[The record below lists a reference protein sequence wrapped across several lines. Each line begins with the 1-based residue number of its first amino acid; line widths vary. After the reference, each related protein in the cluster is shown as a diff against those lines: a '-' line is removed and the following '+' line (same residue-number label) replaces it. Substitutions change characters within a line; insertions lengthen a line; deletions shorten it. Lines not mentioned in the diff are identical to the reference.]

1 MITRR
6 KFLQRSSLLATTLA
20 AGKSRLLH
28 AVSQTHGVATMAPA
42 LDVNT
47 LPQFVDPLPIPE
59 LARRQGTRPSPSDPK
74 QPVPFYRIQAQP
86 TASKVHRDLPPTKLW
101 SFGPATPGP
110 TFETRSGEPLL
121 VEWVNALPNEHFLP
135 VDHTIHGAEADK
147 PAVRTVVHLHGAKT
161 GPESDGYPEDWIVP
175 GKSSL
180 YYYPNQQDAAM
191 LWYHDHTLGINRL
204 NVYAGLFGT
213 FLIRDSVED
222 ALNLP
227 KGKYEVPLTLYD
239 RLLTR
244 DAQLLYPVSPDP
256 QSPWIPELSGNAILV
271 NGKLFPYLDV
281 EPRKYRFRILNASN
295 ARFYHLSL
303 VDKTSVDKTSADKS
317 SDGQA
322 TFHQIGTDQ
331 GLLPAPV
338 PLTSLEIA
346 PGERADL
353 VVDFSEHRGEQL
365 ILMNDAFVVMQFRV
379 SATKVTETSSLPS
392 ALRPVPR
399 IPESQA
405 VQTRLLTLDEYVN
418 KSGNPVMLMLN
429 ASHWSLPV
437 TEKPVLGSTEIWTLI
452 NPTNDSHPIHLH
464 LVRFQILDR
473 QPYEPW
479 LFQTRRQ
486 LHFLGPPQP
495 PAPNEAGW
503 KDTVR
508 ADSRMVTRII
518 VPFTGYTGRYVWHC
532 HILEHEDNEMM
543 RPYEVVAAP

>member
-1 MITRR
+1 VITRR

-20 AGKSRLLH
+20 AGKSRLLL
-28 AVSQTHGVATMAPA
+28 AAAQTHGVATMAPA

-47 LPQFVDPLPIPE
+47 LPQFVDPLPIPQ
-59 LARRQGTRPSPSDPK
+59 LARPQGTRPSPSDPK
-74 QPVPFYRIQAQP
+74 QTVPFYRIQAQP
-86 TASKVHRDLPPTKLW
+86 ITSKVHRDLPPTKFW
-101 SFGPATPGP
+101 SFGPSTPGP

-175 GKSSL
+175 GKSSF
-180 YYYPNQQDAAM
+180 YYYPNQQDAAT
-191 LWYHDHTLGINRL
+191 LWYHDHALGINRL

-213 FLIRDSVED
+213 FLIRDSAED

-227 KGKYEVPLTLYD
+227 KGKYEIPLALYD

-244 DAQLLYPVSPDP
+244 DARLLYPVSPDP
-256 QSPWIPELSGNAILV
+256 QSPWIPELSGNAILA
-271 NGKLFPYLDV
+271 NGKLFPYLEV
-281 EPRKYRFRILNASN
+281 EPRKYRFRVLNASN

-303 VDKTSVDKTSADKS
+303 DKTSGDKS
-317 SDGQA
+317 SDDHA

-365 ILMNDAFVVMQFRV
+365 ILMNDAFVVMQVRI
-379 SATKVTETSSLPS
+379 SAAKVTDTGSLPS
-392 ALRPVPR
+392 TLRPVPR

-429 ASHWSLPV
+429 ASHWSHPV

>member
-1 MITRR
+1 VVITRR

-20 AGKSRLLH
+20 TGKTTLLKAMAH
-28 AVSQTHGVATMAPA
+28 SVPTMPVA
-42 LDVNT
+42 LDVST
-47 LPQFVDPLPIPE
+47 LAQFVDSLPIPE
-59 LARRQGTRPSPSDPK
+59 IARRQGSRLNPSDPK
-74 QPVPFYRIQAQP
+74 LSVPFFRIQARP
-86 TASKVHRDLPPTKLW
+86 VASKVHRDLQPTKFW
-101 SFGPATPGP
+101 SFGSSAPGP
-110 TFETRSGEPLL
+110 TFEARSGEPLL

-191 LWYHDHTLGINRL
+191 LWYHDHALGINRL

-213 FLIRDSVED
+213 FFIRDGVEES
-222 ALNLP
+222 LNLP
-227 KGKYEVPLTLYD
+227 KGKYEVPLLFYD

-244 DAQLLYPVSPDP
+244 DGQLLYPVSPDP
-256 QSPWIPELSGNAILV
+256 VSPWVPELSGNAILV
-271 NGKLFPYLDV
+271 NGKLFPYLEV
-281 EPRKYRFRILNASN
+281 EPRRYRFRLLNASN
-295 ARFYHLSL
+295 ARFYHLSF
-303 VDKTSVDKTSADKS
+303 A
-317 SDGQA
+317 SDA
-322 TFHQIGTDQ
+322 PFHQIGTDQ

-338 PLTSLEIA
+338 PLTNLEIG

-353 VVDFSEHRGEQL
+353 MVDFAEHRGAQL
-365 ILMNDAFVVMQFRV
+365 VLKNDAFVVMQFRV
-379 SATKVTETSSLPS
+379 SPKKVTDTSSLPP
-392 ALRPVPR
+392 ALRPVPK

-405 VQTRLLTLDEYVN
+405 VQTRLLTLNEYVN
-418 KSGNPVMLMLN
+418 QAGNPVMLLLN
-429 ASHWSLPV
+429 ASHWKMPV

-473 QPYEPW
+473 QPYVPW
-479 LFQTRRQ
+479 LFQTKRQ
-486 LHFLGPPQP
+486 LQFLGPPQAP
-495 PAPNEAGW
+495 DPNEAGW

-508 ADSRMVTRII
+508 ADSHMVTRII
-518 VPFTGYTGRYVWHC
+518 VPFLGFTGRYVWHC

-543 RPYEVVAAP
+543 RPYEVIPAP